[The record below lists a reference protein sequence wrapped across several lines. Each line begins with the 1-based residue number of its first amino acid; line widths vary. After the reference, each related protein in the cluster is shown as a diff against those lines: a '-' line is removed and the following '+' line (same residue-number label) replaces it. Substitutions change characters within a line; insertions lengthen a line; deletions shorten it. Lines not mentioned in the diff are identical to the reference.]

1 MQRIYPVILSGGMG
15 SRLWPM
21 SRRLQPK
28 QFQPANGVDGPS
40 FLQAT
45 VERHRSEI
53 FHEPTIVGA
62 EAQLPLLKQQTED
75 IGCAARLIGEP
86 VGRNTGPAVL
96 AAALDLLRNDPD
108 AVMLVLPSDHVISG
122 SLNQTTEQML
132 RGALEGWIV
141 TLGVTARYPETGFG
155 YITRGTLIDSC
166 PGLNRVAAFV
176 EKPDRERAAQLL
188 VDGLSCWAS
197 GISMMRAER
206 IIEEFERYQPDTLA
220 TVRRALDGGSE
231 GPDRVLLEESAFS
244 GALNAPTES
253 AIFERSSAM
262 AAAEADISWND
273 VGAWT
278 AVHSIGEKTA
288 DGNVQSGEVLAVDT
302 HNSLIRAQDRL
313 VAVVG
318 MDDVIVVDTPDA
330 VLVTSH
336 KSAQQVKQAVAWLQ
350 KHARSEAETHAHSAG
365 HDTGIRRLCLP
376 PGRVGEVDGR
386 EGGTVV
392 TVASGVARAK
402 VGETLTT
409 ARPGEIFLVQPRQL
423 ARLASVG
430 DEDLVLVAVAIT
442 ENRKKPARR
451 KTAQPLRKT
460 GSEPEVARA
469 ARHQTTSAA

>member
-176 EKPDRERAAQLL
+176 EKAGPGARGA
-188 VDGLSCWAS
+188 AS
-197 GISMMRAER
+197 GRRTFVLGFGHLDDAGRADHR
-206 IIEEFERYQPDTLA
+206 GVRTLSTRHA
-220 TVRRALDGGSE
+220 GDG
-231 GPDRVLLEESAFS
+231 
-244 GALNAPTES
+244 
-253 AIFERSSAM
+253 
-262 AAAEADISWND
+262 
-273 VGAWT
+273 
-278 AVHSIGEKTA
+278 
-288 DGNVQSGEVLAVDT
+288 
-302 HNSLIRAQDRL
+302 
-313 VAVVG
+313 
-318 MDDVIVVDTPDA
+318 
-330 VLVTSH
+330 
-336 KSAQQVKQAVAWLQ
+336 
-350 KHARSEAETHAHSAG
+350 
-365 HDTGIRRLCLP
+365 P
-376 PGRVGEVDGR
+376 PG
-386 EGGTVV
+386 
-392 TVASGVARAK
+392 A
-402 VGETLTT
+402 
-409 ARPGEIFLVQPRQL
+409 
-423 ARLASVG
+423 
-430 DEDLVLVAVAIT
+430 
-442 ENRKKPARR
+442 
-451 KTAQPLRKT
+451 
-460 GSEPEVARA
+460 
-469 ARHQTTSAA
+469 